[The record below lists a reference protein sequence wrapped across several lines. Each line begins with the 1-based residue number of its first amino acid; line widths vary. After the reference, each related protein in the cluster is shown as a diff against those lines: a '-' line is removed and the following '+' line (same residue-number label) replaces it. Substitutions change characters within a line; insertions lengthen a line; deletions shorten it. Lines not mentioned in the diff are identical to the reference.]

1 MNSKFNDSF
10 EKLSKIMNNNVHVAN
25 NYVTLPKTIAK
36 KEKTNKLQDKISR
49 CEAKKIISVIHS
61 FAICIHSYM
70 NYPIFRKSYLIMY
83 V

>member
-36 KEKTNKLQDKISR
+36 KEKQTNCKI
-49 CEAKKIISVIHS
+49 K
-61 FAICIHSYM
+61 
-70 NYPIFRKSYLIMY
+70 
-83 V
+83 